1 MSSSDEMNMNEYQRR
16 ALETV
21 IYPDKNE
28 NLTYP
33 VLGLNGEAGELAE
46 KLKKYQ
52 RDGVEDQAEFREKMA
67 DELGDVLWYLA
78 VCAEELGYELDEIA
92 RRNVDKLRDR
102 QERGELHGSGDQR

>member
-1 MSSSDEMNMNEYQRR
+1 MGRDGMNLSEYQKK

-21 IYPDKNE
+21 IYPDKDD

-52 RDGVEDQAEFREKMA
+52 RDGVDDEAEFRERMA

-78 VCAEELGYELDEIA
+78 VCADELGYDLEEVA
-92 RRNVDKLRDR
+92 RRNVEKLRDR
-102 QERGELHGSGDQR
+102 QERDQLKGSGDRR